1 VLLRQSL
8 GCSCD
13 RRHQSP
19 GGWASLAAA
28 SHLLCC
34 KGAHLLKYT
43 FSIERA
49 NEQWCVTP
57 SAEPAYRSKPPSP
70 SMAMMTRNPV
80 ICALTEQH
88 DASSTLRYR
97 SASSTKFLCARPRQ
111 QNSPLAHLRPPQ
123 HLQLRPSPLPK
134 PSTRLQRGCQFCDCF
149 MFYSVYSFTF
159 FHVSSHRLPSHIQ
172 SVCYFPLFSAYIRAS
187 R

>member
-1 VLLRQSL
+1 VLLLLLRQSL

-19 GGWASLAAA
+19 GGWVSLAAA

-123 HLQLRPSPLPK
+123 HLQLRPPPLPK
-134 PSTRLQRGCQFCDCF
+134 PISKEFSPTPLSEPPTKHLNVIVPLALSLISTLRSQ
-149 MFYSVYSFTF
+149 
-159 FHVSSHRLPSHIQ
+159 
-172 SVCYFPLFSAYIRAS
+172 A
-187 R
+187 